1 MTKRPEGLRWKIVFS
16 SKYFSGI
23 TGLMTF
29 ANLSEAS
36 TELGSQNVAQR
47 HQFRGLVSGIA
58 KHMAL
63 ITSTNLFRSLGE
75 MTMYTLGYIRT
86 LLLNVN

>member
-16 SKYFSGI
+16 SK
-23 TGLMTF
+23 
-29 ANLSEAS
+29 NLSEAS